1 MLRKTSGFTTIALV
15 TLAVGIGVNTAVF
28 SVVDALLLKS
38 LPFPNPDRLAAA
50 TTLFRSP
57 RGQDEQSS
65 VDGKTFLA
73 IHDNA
78 TTVAAAV
85 RPVISAAG

>member
-1 MLRKTSGFTTIALV
+1 MLRKTPGFTAVALV

-28 SVVDALLLKS
+28 SVVDAFFPKP
-38 LPFPNPDRLAAA
+38 LPFPSPERLGAV
-50 TTLFRSP
+50 TTLFHSP
-57 RGQDEQSS
+57 TGQDERTS

-78 TTVAAAV
+78 TMVATADWNTN
-85 RPVISAAG
+85 